1 MQKRKWDFALNIPKE
16 ILEILNKLNS
26 QTASAYL
33 VGGCVRDF
41 LLKRE
46 TLDFDITTGHT
57 PEKVME
63 ILKDYNLVLTGIK
76 YGTVTLTL
84 APYNVEITTFR
95 SEGEYSDSRHPQNVK
110 FEKSLK
116 ADLARRDFT
125 VNAIAYNE
133 KEGFVDLFGGMSDIK
148 NKVLRAVGDAD
159 TRISEDALR
168 ILRAL
173 RFKSTLGFEI
183 DESLKA
189 AILKNHKLINKL
201 SAERIFSETKKLI
214 NGDFADSVF
223 SEYGE
228 ILSPLFFFEKPSN
241 KAFFEASKHLSR
253 LSGTCLR
260 LSLLFRFNALSD
272 VNFYS
277 FEALEPLKRRGKTTA
292 SYLEA
297 QKNAESA
304 LNALKSNNDTK
315 RKVLKSLMALPI
327 MESKTEVL
335 LFLSDFEYSDF
346 LDLISLEYAV
356 LGTSLSYFE
365 KEELDF
371 IYKTA
376 KEAFENGEIINTASL
391 KINGYDLLKLKF
403 TGKEIK
409 DTLKKLRYEVIL
421 KKTQNNH
428 SALLKRAKEIR
439 GGEK

>member
-1 MQKRKWDFALNIPKE
+1 MNIPKG
-16 ILEILNKLNS
+16 ILEILNKLNTH
-26 QTASAYL
+26 TASAYL

-41 LLKRE
+41 LLNRK
-46 TLDFDITTGHT
+46 TLDFDITTIHT

-63 ILKDYNLVLTGIK
+63 ILKDYNLALTGVK

-95 SEGEYSDSRHPQNVK
+95 SERGYSDLRHPQNVK
-110 FEKSLK
+110 FETSLK
-116 ADLARRDFT
+116 ADLSRRDFT
-125 VNAIAYNE
+125 VNTIAYNE
-133 KEGFVDLFGGMSDIK
+133 KEGFVDLFGGIEDTK

-189 AILKNHKLINKL
+189 AILKNRELIKKL
-201 SAERIFSETKKLI
+201 SAERIFSETKKLV
-214 NGDFADSVF
+214 NGEYAESVF
-223 SEYGE
+223 LEYGE
-228 ILSPLFFFEKPSN
+228 VLSPLFFFEKPSN
-241 KAFFEASKHLSR
+241 KAFFEATKHLSK
-253 LSGTCLR
+253 LSGTPLR

-277 FEALEPLKRRGKTTA
+277 YKALEPLKRRGKTTA

-297 QKNAESA
+297 QKNAEAA
-304 LNALKSNNDTK
+304 LNALKSDNDTK
-315 RKVLKSLMALPI
+315 RRVLKNLMALPI
-327 MESKTEVL
+327 METKTEVL

-356 LGTSLSYFE
+356 LGTPLSYFE
-365 KEELDF
+365 KDELEF

-403 TGKEIK
+403 TGREIK
-409 DTLKKLRYEVIL
+409 DTLKKLKYEVIL
-421 KKTQNNH
+421 EKTQNRH
-428 SALLKRAKEIR
+428 SALLKRAEKIR
-439 GGEK
+439 EERI

>member
-1 MQKRKWDFALNIPKE
+1 MNIPNG
-16 ILEILNKLNS
+16 ILEILNKLN
-26 QTASAYL
+26 TDAASAYL

-46 TLDFDITTGHT
+46 TLDYDITTSHT

-63 ILKDYNLVLTGIK
+63 ILKDYNLALTGIK

-95 SEGEYSDSRHPQNVK
+95 SEDNYNDSRHPQNVK

-133 KEGFVDLFGGMSDIK
+133 KEGFVDLFGGMNDLK
-148 NKVLRAVGDAD
+148 DKVLRAVGDAD

-189 AILKNHKLINKL
+189 AVLKNHKLINKL
-201 SAERIFSETKKLI
+201 SAERIFSEIKKLI
-214 NGDFADSVF
+214 NGDFAKSVF

-228 ILSPLFFFEKPSN
+228 ILSPLFFYERPLN
-241 KAFFEASKHLSR
+241 KAFLEASKHLSK
-253 LSGTCLR
+253 LSTTTLR

-304 LNALKSNNDTK
+304 LNALKSDNDTK

-365 KEELDF
+365 KDELDF
-371 IYKTA
+371 ICKTA

-391 KINGYDLLKLKF
+391 KINGYDLLRLKF

-409 DTLKKLRYEVIL
+409 DTLKKLKYEVIL
-421 KKTQNNH
+421 EKTQNNH
-428 SALLKRAKEIR
+428 SALLKRAEKIR
-439 GGEK
+439 EERI